1 MPSFLPPSNINP
13 SSSKPANLNIAAYFR
28 DFFFSVLAGLALT
41 YVLQSLDI
49 TQYSV
54 RLASEVENLMTSVE
68 RVMSYAKIGSEPG
81 YSIETRPPQS
91 WPDKGSLKIKQL
103 SLAYHEGGP
112 CVLKNITF
120 NTCEKE
126 KIGVVGRTGAGK
138 SSLVSALFRM
148 PEPSGKV
155 IV

>member
-1 MPSFLPPSNINP
+1 
-13 SSSKPANLNIAAYFR
+13 
-28 DFFFSVLAGLALT
+28 
-41 YVLQSLDI
+41 
-49 TQYSV
+49 
-54 RLASEVENLMTSVE
+54 
-68 RVMSYAKIGSEPG
+68 MSYAKIGSEPG

-103 SLAYHEGGP
+103 SLAYYEGGP
-112 CVLKNITF
+112 CVLKDITF
-120 NTCEKE
+120 NTYERE

-155 IV
+155 IVLYIFKSHWFQFGKKAAKLRLLVTKMSQL